1 LEADDKVYAVTAGYF
16 VSMKEGNISEQR
28 MEFVRKENIMDCAV
42 LQLHSPAGTT
52 LTTSIC
58 CFNPWCMDDDFQ
70 ANGRVL
76 SSIEEAL
83 ARWVTER

>member
-1 LEADDKVYAVTAGYF
+1 MEADDNVYTATAGYC

-28 MEFVRKENIMDCAV
+28 MEFIRDEN
-42 LQLHSPAGTT
+42 SPAGTT